1 MQISLH
7 RDADATSQQEGLV
20 NDMSDKDVLF
30 EINVIAGELKN
41 LLALIEET
49 SDPQL
54 EAVLYFAKEASH
66 RIEKLSGS
74 VI

>member
-1 MQISLH
+1 M
-7 RDADATSQQEGLV
+7 G
-20 NDMSDKDVLF
+20 DKDVLF

-41 LLALIEET
+41 LLALIEEI